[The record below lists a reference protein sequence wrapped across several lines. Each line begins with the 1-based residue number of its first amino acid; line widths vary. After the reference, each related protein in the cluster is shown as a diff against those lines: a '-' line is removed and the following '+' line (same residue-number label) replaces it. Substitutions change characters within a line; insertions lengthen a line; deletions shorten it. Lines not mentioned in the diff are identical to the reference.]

1 MAGTTD
7 KPSKST
13 GRTDLAVRQLF
24 DWRMCNI
31 QHITFF
37 FVPAAD
43 VDSQRALLDDQFES
57 AP

>member
-1 MAGTTD
+1 L
-7 KPSKST
+7 S
-13 GRTDLAVRQLF
+13 VRQLF

-43 VDSQRALLDDQFES
+43 VDSQRALLDDRFES